1 MVITVFILIIIIS
14 ILGLCEMLYDFSGR
28 DRELAVEWL
37 SKYADMI
44 ICVVILVI
52 IFTLAAVAGV

>member
-52 IFTLAAVAGV
+52 IFTLVAVAGV